1 MRGLTVRVFIFSM
14 MSSVDA
20 DMATTP
26 LRTALGRTKD
36 AFMALEGAPKAT
48 CVIGKFVVSDVVFE
62 TMMGADVRRTG
73 ARRGSIDANTPRND
87 ANIVQKATTDRSRA
101 LERVRTGRIAPP
113 AAHPRRPRSPPKGK
127 SRKKPVRCPAL
138 GDWHG
143 ARGREAHLVGSLDGR
158 LRGDA
163 KGHHGGGHGGHFS
176 VCVLCI
182 RRNEWGVGRSGSL
195 FKRVT

>member
-1 MRGLTVRVFIFSM
+1 MRVFIFSM

-87 ANIVQKATTDRSRA
+87 ANIVQKTRRIVPERSNASEPVASRLPRLIRVA
-101 LERVRTGRIAPP
+101 LARRRKGRVA
-113 AAHPRRPRSPPKGK
+113 K
-127 SRKKPVRCPAL
+127 SRGGAPHSAIGTARAVARRTLLEAL
-138 GDWHG
+138 TGAFAETRRVIMEVVMAAIFLCVCCVSDATNGASG
-143 ARGREAHLVGSLDGR
+143 ARARFL
-158 LRGDA
+158 
-163 KGHHGGGHGGHFS
+163 
-176 VCVLCI
+176 
-182 RRNEWGVGRSGSL
+182 SG
-195 FKRVT
+195 